1 MMRAVAERFVQRRQC
16 LGSVC
21 SKGSPRR
28 QIRQGARLSLH
39 KITVRRTKQR
49 KPSASPSSSPP
60 SRDFYSTQALT
71 TERSRPYHKDKL
83 SGLRLGFVFFWARLA
98 GLADDFFPRV
108 LWADHRDLCSIKNKA
123 VWPKPGRFPLP
134 NPSDEAAKAT
144 AATTSFWDLFF
155 RCRLLPLFVN
165 QPPHSTVCAHYKFS
179 NIARNSGHVCAGTE
193 RPAGSTKLMVHDL
206 FASQGGER
214 VWFAG

>member
-1 MMRAVAERFVQRRQC
+1 MTDASNDACSSGAVRSTASVSR
-16 LGSVC
+16 LGLF
-21 SKGSPRR
+21 
-28 QIRQGARLSLH
+28 QGVPEEADKAGCKVELA
-39 KITVRRTKQR
+39 QN
-49 KPSASPSSSPP
+49 
-60 SRDFYSTQALT
+60 YQ
-71 TERSRPYHKDKL
+71 RSRPYHKDKL

>member
-1 MMRAVAERFVQRRQC
+1 MTDASNDACSSGAVRSTASVSR
-16 LGSVC
+16 LGLF
-21 SKGSPRR
+21 
-28 QIRQGARLSLH
+28 QGVPEEADKAGCKVELA
-39 KITVRRTKQR
+39 QN
-49 KPSASPSSSPP
+49 
-60 SRDFYSTQALT
+60 YQ
-71 TERSRPYHKDKL
+71 RSRPYHKDKL

-155 RCRLLPLFVN
+155 SLPIAPSFRQPTPPYQEFGSRLCGN
-165 QPPHSTVCAHYKFS
+165 
-179 NIARNSGHVCAGTE
+179 GTA
-193 RPAGSTKLMVHDL
+193 AGSTKLMVHDL
-206 FASQGGER
+206 FASQGGGR